1 MSVLAAATATDP
13 TWLVDVRLR
22 ARRRMLFCRELW
34 ARHHNFA
41 EAAMAIS
48 HSEVDLALAG
58 RRQLLAA
65 ELEFQ
70 RSDEQAQALSVEIE
84 SLAELAPDDRW
95 EQMCSALGLAAAER
109 ELLSLALAAELAP
122 ALRRVYGYLQDE
134 AVPLDPT
141 PALAAELWCRTH
153 PPRMGADG
161 ALRRWALA
169 QPRDPAA
176 EPTSSTTGW
185 FADPLLLEHLLD
197 GGHTR
202 SAPLGRP
209 VAPAGGPRL
218 HEREL
223 DDIASFAETLAASH
237 GSDAALEIEL
247 VAPPGSGRTTL
258 AAGVAARLGHALFAV
273 DARALAALA
282 DPAAAAVREER
293 SARLAGALLGWQH
306 AEALPDAVRSARR
319 EPGSLTFAM
328 SERALPI
335 APAQALVQRSYALTP
350 IGRSERLR
358 LWAAASQQPIPEPVA
373 EWALRPAEIRT
384 LAHVA
389 PSGERAVRDVCRG
402 LLHAVPHDLLA
413 ALAQPYTWEDFV
425 AAPRLSEHLR
435 ELEEQA
441 RARGEVLDG
450 WGLARLTPLGR
461 GVTALF
467 AGPSGTGKTM
477 AAQVL
482 SRSLGLDLYR
492 VDLAGVVNKYIGE
505 TEKHLRE
512 LFEACERAPAMLFF
526 DEADALFG
534 RRTQVNDAHDRFA
547 NIEIDYLLQRMEQF
561 DGLAVLATNRK
572 ADLDGAFMRRLR
584 FTIDFAPPTVSERER
599 LWRLA
604 LEGSA
609 DADGHPLVGEI
620 DWKRLAEELNLTG
633 AGIKAAAL
641 AGAFL
646 ARSERAP
653 IDTRHLLA
661 AARRELEKQG
671 VVVRAGRLEAA

>member
-34 ARHHNFA
+34 ARHHNLG
-41 EAAMAIS
+41 EDAMAIS
-48 HSEVDLALAG
+48 HSEVDLSLAG
-58 RRQLLAA
+58 RQQLLAA

-84 SLAELAPDDRW
+84 RLAKRAPDQRW

-122 ALRRVYGYLQDE
+122 ALRRVYGYLQDDT
-134 AVPLDPT
+134 VPLDPT
-141 PALAAELWCRTH
+141 PALAAELWGRAY
-153 PPRMGADG
+153 PPRMNADG

-169 QPRDPAA
+169 HPREATA

-185 FADPLLLEHLLD
+185 LVDPLLLEHLLD
-197 GGHTR
+197 GAST
-202 SAPLGRP
+202 SPSPLGRRVTP
-209 VAPAGGPRL
+209 TDPPQL
-218 HEREL
+218 YEREL
-223 DDIASFAETLAASH
+223 DEIAGFAETLAASH

-247 VAPPGSGRTTL
+247 VAPAGSGRTTL
-258 AAGVAARLGHALFAV
+258 AAGVAGRLGHELFAV
-273 DARALAALA
+273 DARAIAALA
-282 DPAAAAVREER
+282 DPLTAAAREER

-306 AEALPDAVRSARR
+306 AEALPDAVRGARR
-319 EPGSLTFAM
+319 EPGSLTF
-328 SERALPI
+328 SICERALSVT
-335 APAQALVQRSYALTP
+335 PAGALVRRSYALPP
-350 IGRSERLR
+350 IRRSERLR
-358 LWAAASQQPIPEPVA
+358 LWAAASPQPAPEPVA

-389 PSGERAVRDVCRG
+389 PSGERAIRDVCRG

-413 ALAQPYTWEDFV
+413 PLAQPYTWEDFV

-441 RARGEVLDG
+441 RARSEVLDE

-467 AGPSGTGKTM
+467 SGPSGTGKTM

-505 TEKHLRE
+505 TEKHLRA

-534 RRTQVNDAHDRFA
+534 RRTQVSDAHDRFA
-547 NIEIDYLLQRMEQF
+547 NIEIDYLLQRMEEF

-572 ADLDGAFMRRLR
+572 ADLDTAFMRRLR
-584 FTIDFAPPTVSERER
+584 FTIDFAPPTAAERER

-604 LEGSA
+604 LEGSV
-609 DADGHPLVGEI
+609 DADQRPLVGEI
-620 DWKRLAEELNLTG
+620 DWRRLAQELNLTG

-653 IDTRHLLA
+653 IATRHLLA
-661 AARRELEKQG
+661 AAHRELEKQG